1 VVAHPTIDWTS
12 ARLGRPPGVVV
23 VLMCLGGLR
32 RDRNGSYAVPT
43 PDGCLYGLIYDSRF
57 DVILPPPRPLDP
69 INNPEYTRD
78 ILSEIA
84 AHGATIISA
93 YFLHKSL
100 GHYLDN
106 LQALAELH
114 PPGGVA

>member
-1 VVAHPTIDWTS
+1 LWGHSLAKYPNALSLSPPAKHRELLGVKGEI
-12 ARLGRPPGVVV
+12 ARV
-23 VLMCLGGLR
+23 VLDLADGAA
-32 RDRNGSYAVPT
+32 SPKTPPT
-43 PDGCLYGLIYDSRF
+43 SCSPA
-57 DVILPPPRPLDP
+57 PPRPLDP

-78 ILSEIA
+78 ILSEMA

-106 LQALAELH
+106 MQALAELH